1 MTPVEL
7 TTTRCLLRPVTAAD
21 LDPLHRLW
29 SSAGVRRFLWD
40 DEVIPTGR
48 AAEAIDQSERLF
60 REHRFGVWGAWM
72 PAGRAD
78 DFASRRPGTPREL
91 RAFTGLW
98 PFREPPEI
106 ELVYGVAEP
115 LWGQGVATEIARAVI
130 EHCFGTLDMASV
142 RASTDAANGASI
154 RVLEKLGFAR
164 LRRTIA
170 GGLDT
175 VFYELRR

>member
-1 MTPVEL
+1 MDL
-7 TTTRCLLRPVTAAD
+7 TTPRCLLRPVAPED

-40 DEVIPTGR
+40 GEAIPIGR
-48 AAEAIDQSERLF
+48 AADAIDQSERLF
-60 REHRFGVWGAWM
+60 REHRFGLWGVWT
-72 PAGRAD
+72 GRERAE
-78 DFASRRPGTPREL
+78 GEL
-91 RAFTGLW
+91 RAFAGMW

-130 EHCFGTLDMASV
+130 AHCFDALDMPSV
-142 RASTDAANGASI
+142 RASTDAMNAASI
-154 RVLEKLGFAR
+154 RVLEKLGFSF
-164 LRRTIA
+164 LRRTTV